1 MDIKGGANMLER
13 NKYQNASVVLG
24 TLTNAQKAQR
34 ALSAAAIPSKIVK
47 QSSSGFYRGCVWSVE
62 FSYSQKQ
69 NARIVLS
76 NAGISVRA
84 WSDEK

>member
-1 MDIKGGANMLER
+1 MLEKD
-13 NKYQNASVVLG
+13 KYQNASVVLG

-47 QSSSGFYRGCVWSVE
+47 QTPSNIHRGCVWSVE

-69 NARIVLS
+69 NVNAVLS
-76 NAGISVRA
+76 NAGIPIRA
-84 WSDEK
+84 WGDEK

>member
-1 MDIKGGANMLER
+1 MLEK
-13 NKYQNASVVLG
+13 NKYKSCAAVLG
-24 TLTNAQKAQR
+24 TLTNAQKAQK

-47 QSSSGFYRGCVWSVE
+47 YASPNAYKGCVWSVE

-69 NARIVLS
+69 NVGIVLAG
-76 NAGISVRA
+76 AGITVKS

>member
-13 NKYQNASVVLG
+13 NKYQSSSVVLG

-47 QSSSGFYRGCVWSVE
+47 QTPSNIHRGCVWSVE
-62 FSYSQKQ
+62 FSYTQKQ
-69 NARIVLS
+69 NVATVLA
-76 NAGISVRA
+76 NAGIVVRS

>member
-1 MDIKGGANMLER
+1 MLER

-47 QSSSGFYRGCVWSVE
+47 QSSSHSSRGCVWSVE
-62 FSYSQKQ
+62 FSYSQSQ
-69 NARIVLS
+69 NVRTVLA
-76 NAGISVRA
+76 NAGISIRV

>member
-1 MDIKGGANMLER
+1 MLEKY
-13 NKYQNASVVLG
+13 KYQSSTAVMG

-34 ALSAAAIPSKIVK
+34 VLAAAAIPSKIVK
-47 QSSSGFYRGCVWSVE
+47 QTSPNAYRGCVWSVE

-69 NARIVLS
+69 NVSMVLANS
-76 NAGISVRA
+76 GIAVKA

>member
-1 MDIKGGANMLER
+1 MGIKGGVNMLEKY
-13 NKYQNASVVLG
+13 KYQSSAAIMG

-47 QSSSGFYRGCVWSVE
+47 QSSSGSYRGCVWSVE

>member
-13 NKYQNASVVLG
+13 NKYQSSSVILG

-47 QSSSGFYRGCVWSVE
+47 QTSTNIHRGCVWSVE
-62 FSYSQKQ
+62 FSYSQRQ
-69 NARIVLS
+69 NVNTVLFS
-76 NAGISVRA
+76 AGIPIRA

>member
-47 QSSSGFYRGCVWSVE
+47 QTQSNIHRGCVWSVE

-69 NARIVLS
+69 NARTVLS
-76 NAGISVRA
+76 NAGISVRS